1 MRQDRMRI
9 MYRQLNNEE
18 INALKLQGCMSNNW
32 ETVLVSE
39 DFDCSYVRNVC
50 FSGNVRL
57 GSFRRTFTIPG
68 GSVRHS
74 GVYNACL
81 HNVEIE
87 DDCFICNVNGHI
99 SNYVIGRGCMIFN
112 IGSIYVDGRSSFGNG
127 VDVSVLNELGGR
139 EIMIYDNL
147 SAHQAFLMA
156 MYRNRPCMVEKLR
169 GMIGSYVESIAS
181 GTGKIGEYSSI
192 INTTLVDGVKF
203 GPYSV
208 IEGAS
213 RLRNGSVNS
222 TMEAPVYIGT
232 GVVAD
237 DFIICSGS
245 SLRINAAVERC
256 FVGQSCE
263 LTETYFA
270 SDSVF
275 FANCFGGNGEAC
287 AVFAGPFT
295 VTHHKSTLLIAGM
308 FSFMNAGSGSNQS
321 NHLYKLGPMHC
332 GVLERGSKTTSDSYI
347 LWPARTGAFTLV
359 MGRHVH
365 HLDSSMFPFSY
376 LIERQGISFI
386 FPGAN
391 LKSVGT
397 IRDVKKW
404 PKRDKREGRKLDCIN
419 FNLLS
424 PYTMA
429 QALSGLGI
437 LKALKAE
444 NPGAEIY
451 AYKNACIKS
460 SSLQK
465 GIRLYEMMADKFLGN
480 SLISRIQKSGAVD
493 LASLHSALRPDIDA
507 GRGDWEDLSGLL
519 APASEVEKL
528 ILDIEN
534 GVLTTVEEVGA
545 RFEAMHA
552 DYYSYEWTWAYSAI
566 MDYYGVDLS
575 IARIEAIK
583 GIIAKWKE
591 SVLALDEMLYADAE
605 KELRLAGS
613 IGHSSG
619 DSDSR
624 MADDPFVNT
633 VREHVATKTALYND
647 VLDFLDKIN

>member
-1 MRQDRMRI
+1 MRRDRMRI
-9 MYRQLNNEE
+9 MYRHLNNEE
-18 INALKLQGCMSNNW
+18 IDALTLQGCMSKNW

-99 SNYVIGRGCMIFN
+99 SNYIISRNCLIFN
-112 IGSIYVDGRSSFGNG
+112 VGAIYVDGRSSFGNG
-127 VDVSVLNELGGR
+127 VEVSVLNELGGR
-139 EIMIYDNL
+139 EIMMYDNL
-147 SAHQAFLMA
+147 SAHQACLMA
-156 MYRNRPCMVEKLR
+156 MYRNHPRMIEKLR
-169 GMIGSYVESIAS
+169 GMIGSYVENISS
-181 GTGKIGEYSSI
+181 EMGFIGECSSI

-222 TMEAPVYIGT
+222 TREAPVYIGT

-245 SLRINAAVERC
+245 KLRINAAVERC
-256 FVGQSCE
+256 FVGQACE

-287 AVFAGPFT
+287 AIFAGPFT

-359 MGRHVH
+359 MGRHVQ
-365 HLDSSMFPFSY
+365 HLDSSPFPFSY

-404 PKRDKREGRKLDCIN
+404 PKRDKRVGKKLDFIN

-429 QALSGLGI
+429 EAFSGLGI
-437 LKALKAE
+437 LKALKAA
-444 NPGAEIY
+444 NPETEIY
-451 AYKNACIKS
+451 TYKNACIKS

-480 SLISRIQKSGAVD
+480 SLISRIQKSGAD
-493 LASLHSALRPDIDA
+493 SLASLHSALRPDIEA
-507 GRGDWEDLSGLL
+507 GCGAWEDLSGLL

-528 ILDIEN
+528 ILDIET
-534 GVLTTVEEVGA
+534 GVLTTVEEVSA

-566 MDYYGVDLS
+566 RDYYGVDLS
-575 IARIEAIK
+575 DAGIEALK
-583 GIIAKWKE
+583 GIITKWKK
-591 SVLALDEMLYADAE
+591 SVLSLDEMLYADAE
-605 KELRLAGS
+605 KELGLAGS
-613 IGHSSG
+613 IGHSAP

-633 VREHVATKTALYND
+633 VREHIATKTALYNE
-647 VLDFLDKIN
+647 VIDFLDKIN

>member
-1 MRQDRMRI
+1 MI
-9 MYRQLNNEE
+9 MFRQLTNDE
-18 INALKLQGCMSNNW
+18 IEGLRCQGCMAEDW
-32 ETVLVSE
+32 KKVLVAE
-39 DFDCSYVRNVC
+39 DFDTAYVRNVS
-50 FSGNVRL
+50 FSGDVRL
-57 GSFRRTFTIPG
+57 GAFRGTVTIPG

-74 GVYNACL
+74 GLFNAYL
-81 HNVEIE
+81 HNVEVG

-99 SNYVIGRGCMIFN
+99 SNYVIGRGCLIFN
-112 IGSIYVDGRSSFGNG
+112 VGSIYVEGRSSFGNG

-139 EIMIYDNL
+139 EIMIYDHL
-147 SAHQAFLMA
+147 SAHEAYLMA
-156 MYRNRPCMVEKLR
+156 IYRNRPLMVEKFR
-169 GMIGSYVESIAS
+169 EMISSYADSVSSE
-181 GTGKIGEYSSI
+181 TGQIGECSSI
-192 INTTLVDGVKF
+192 INTTLIDGVKF

-208 IEGAS
+208 VEGTS

-222 TMEAPVYIGT
+222 VMEAPVYIGA

-245 SLRINAAVERC
+245 SLRINAAIERC

-332 GVLERGSKTTSDSYI
+332 GLLERGSKTTSDSYI

-359 MGRHVH
+359 MGRHVQ
-365 HLDSSMFPFSY
+365 HLDSSSFPFSY
-376 LIERQGISFI
+376 LIEKQGISFI

-404 PKRDKREGRKLDCIN
+404 PKRDRRTGKKLDCIN

-429 QALSGLGI
+429 EAFTGLGI
-437 LKALKAE
+437 LKKLKEE
-444 NPGAEIY
+444 NPAAEIY
-451 AYKNACIKS
+451 TYGNACIKS

-465 GIRLYEMMADKFLGN
+465 GISLYEMMADKFLGN
-480 SLISRIQKSGAVD
+480 SLISRIQKSGAAD
-493 LASLHSALRPDIDA
+493 MASLRSALKPDSDS
-507 GRGDWEDLSGLL
+507 GCGEWEDLSGLL
-519 APASEVEKL
+519 APVSEVERL
-528 ILDIEN
+528 VRDIEN
-534 GVLTTVEEVGA
+534 GVLTNVEGIRE
-545 RFEAMHA
+545 RIESIHA
-552 DYYSYEWTWAYSAI
+552 EYYSFEWTWAYSAI
-566 MDYYGVDLS
+566 RDYYGVELS
-575 IARIEAIK
+575 DAGLDEIK
-583 GIIAKWKE
+583 GIIAKWKK
-591 SVLALDEMLYADAE
+591 SVLSLDEMLCTDAA
-605 KELRLAGS
+605 KELKLAS
-613 IGHSSG
+613 FIGHSTVDP
-619 DSDSR
+619 DSM
-624 MADDPFVNT
+624 MAEDPFVNT
-633 VREHVATKTALYND
+633 VKEHIASKTALYD
-647 VLDFLDKIN
+647 EVLDIIDKINS